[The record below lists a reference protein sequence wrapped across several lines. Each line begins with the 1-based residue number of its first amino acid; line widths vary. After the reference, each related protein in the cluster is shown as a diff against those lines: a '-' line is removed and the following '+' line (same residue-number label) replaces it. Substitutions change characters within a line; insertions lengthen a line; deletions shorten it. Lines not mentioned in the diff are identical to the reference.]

1 MDGKTVEADIENAE
15 AEKYIGPMNGLVAV
29 GKHFPGNMCAKW
41 WCVKHDMFS
50 VLIYLEIQI
59 FLDLYLRGG
68 WQAMFQCDK
77 KPPQTEEFISVFPNY
92 SGIKYKSVWEKK

>member
-1 MDGKTVEADIENAE
+1 MDGKNVEADIENAE
-15 AEKYIGPMNGLVAV
+15 AEKWRGQLNWLVAV
-29 GKHFPGNMCAKW
+29 GSSFPGNMCAKW

-59 FLDLYLRGG
+59 FLDVYLHGG

-77 KPPQTEEFISVFPNY
+77 KPPQTEEFIWVFPNH
-92 SGIKYKSVWEKK
+92 SDINYKSIWGKK